1 MAFLQMLVVLVA
13 LVTDEQQKAKGS
25 SHRDNFGEISTFLK
39 HSKSELFV
47 FGTLFAH
54 FWLLKE

>member
-13 LVTDEQQKAKGS
+13 LVIDEHQKAKGS

-54 FWLLKE
+54 F